1 MARDTKKF
9 RKRDVLIFCAIIA
22 AVFLIVVVAAFAV
35 EHLPTKHTARNEEL
49 TTPATTE
56 APVTTTTE
64 ATTAE
69 VTTVTTTAATTV
81 TTEPTTEATT
91 TETTVATTT
100 EAPKTEAPKTEP
112 LDIKEDKRPAKT
124 EDVEKINAELEE
136 IADNYSDTGYNNNI
150 KNIVLIGVDRQ
161 ELGESDYFRDGGQS
175 DVILVLSFNLK
186 TKEYFIVTVNRD
198 LAVPVENYSSI
209 GESYGFVTEQI
220 ALAYAYGDGSR
231 TSGRN
236 VIKSLNYLL
245 GPDVSYLGYIAA
257 PIPIITKM
265 ADAVD
270 GVDVYVEDD
279 FTGVDDTLKQGQWV
293 TLRGQHA
300 ENFVRSRMAMKYSNV
315 NSLRMDREMTFI
327 KAFVEKVKT
336 NFTAQQAVDL
346 YADMLDM
353 VVTDMGKAEITKWI
367 LQCYDYKF
375 TGFHKIEGTDGPSLH
390 GSHCTYYDPEEVAD
404 LVHELYYKK

>member
-69 VTTVTTTAATTV
+69 VTTVATTAATTV
-81 TTEPTTEATT
+81 TTEPTTETT
-91 TETTVATTT
+91 TSETTVATTT
-100 EAPKTEAPKTEP
+100 DAPKTEAPKTEP

-161 ELGESDYFRDGGQS
+161 ELGESMYFRDGGQS

-198 LAVPVENYSSI
+198 LAVPVENYSMI
-209 GESYGFVTEQI
+209 GESYGLVNEQI

-231 TSGRN
+231 ASGRN
-236 VIKSLNYLL
+236 VLKSLNYLL
-245 GPDVSYLGYIAA
+245 GPDISFLGYIAA
-257 PIPIITKM
+257 PIPIIRTM

-327 KAFVEKVKT
+327 KAFADKVKN

-353 VVTDMGKAEITKWI
+353 VVTDMGKAEITKWV

-375 TGFHKIEGTDGPSLH
+375 TGFHKIEGTVGESLH
-390 GSHCTYYDPEEVAD
+390 NARCTYYDPEEVAD